1 MKDEPVIF
9 DTGEAKRE
17 AKMEER
23 QLRPT
28 AKIYQFPKGGRTA
41 LHGQERLVKSAA
53 AILPAWHFR
62 KVGCSD
68 CWYHEEAVEE
78 DARVVR
84 WS

>member
-1 MKDEPVIF
+1 
-9 DTGEAKRE
+9 
-17 AKMEER
+17 MEER

-28 AKIYQFPKGGRTA
+28 AKIYQFPKGGRAA
-41 LHGQERLVKSAA
+41 LHGEGRVVKSAA

-62 KVGCSD
+62 NVGASD